1 MMFCEGTVENVIAS
15 VLYLIIYQWWF
26 QNYWIF
32 LSASCANCIYSRV
45 QLIRLFGITSTSL
58 TNGLPSCTETKQNEV
73 KLTRKEMESER
84 NILKGNETKKLQN

>member
-1 MMFCEGTVENVIAS
+1 MQIVYIHE
-15 VLYLIIYQWWF
+15 L
-26 QNYWIF
+26 
-32 LSASCANCIYSRV
+32 

-73 KLTRKEMESER
+73 KLTRKEMESKR